1 MKLIKILILL
11 GVWLSTPSFALVAT
25 HAATSTVIT
34 TAAVAS
40 ATSARRRRAASD
52 ASIAGLDTYN
62 CYFHERSIDDE
73 EDRDDKYK
81 YCEKRV
87 KYFCS
92 KCVLGKQRGVTET
105 TSGVIVTFDIIDL
118 GELEHDFHEDTS
130 NLTR

>member
-1 MKLIKILILL
+1 M
-11 GVWLSTPSFALVAT
+11 STPSFALVAT